1 MLLVF
6 TVLVLLKE
14 TRTNFGV
21 GESIVIEAVQDV
33 TGALFELKNEHTKF
47 PVSEAETIGYVLK
60 HFPKFPV
67 FPANVPW
74 GD

>member
-1 MLLVF
+1 M
-6 TVLVLLKE
+6 E

-47 PVSEAETIGYVLK
+47 PVSEAETIGHVLK
-60 HFPKFPV
+60 HFPKFQV
-67 FPANVPW
+67 FPANVAW